1 MLILNFLN
9 VEPHKFEKAECC
21 FRIFCK
27 FKCFIQMHLDE
38 VKTSGLL
45 VRIFSRR
52 HLLLK
57 RDRELI
63 CWKHA
68 KIDLKF
74 WTFHSYQV
82 MEMNVIR
89 KVWLYLSFEWNQIVT
104 ITGGWEQ
111 NLNIY
116 MNILNDFKLIYI
128 KVTYA
133 VNNNY
138 NENEKMKEEE
148 R

>member
-1 MLILNFLN
+1 MISVIHTLSKHSFLHYSYFSFHMLILNFLN
-9 VEPHKFEKAECC
+9 VELRKFEKAECC

-68 KIDLKF
+68 RIDLKF

-82 MEMNVIR
+82 IQMNIIR

-104 ITGGWEQ
+104 ITRGLGTKSKH
-111 NLNIY
+111 LH
-116 MNILNDFKLIYI
+116 KYI
-128 KVTYA
+128 KWF
-133 VNNNY
+133 
-138 NENEKMKEEE
+138 
-148 R
+148 